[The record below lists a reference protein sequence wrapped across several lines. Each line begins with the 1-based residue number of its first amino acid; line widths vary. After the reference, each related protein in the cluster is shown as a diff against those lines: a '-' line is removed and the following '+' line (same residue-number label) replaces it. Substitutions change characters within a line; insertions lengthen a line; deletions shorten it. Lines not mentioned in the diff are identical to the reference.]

1 MFKVV
6 IIEDEDIIRNGLV
19 LTIDWLSMD
28 CTIVGTA
35 SNGID
40 GLNLIKEQKPDIVI
54 TDIKMPIMDGIE
66 MLKRATKEA
75 SFYIIILTSYS
86 EFEYAKQAISLKVFE
101 YILKPIDEEEL
112 IKTINNI
119 KQEIKNSIKNKIEL
133 NNQTVVDIDSYIIN
147 SKDNYYVNQALL
159 EIKNNYNKK
168 ISLEGIS
175 EMLGVSPSYL
185 SRKFKA
191 ITSQTFMDIL
201 NQYRIKKSIELL
213 ISGKYRV
220 YEISD
225 LVGFGDY
232 KNFFNTFKKYLNIS
246 PTEFLKQEDK
256 RLYSK

>member
-6 IIEDEDIIRNGLV
+6 IIEDEEIIRNGLI

-28 CTIVGTA
+28 CTVVGTA
-35 SNGID
+35 ENGLE

-66 MLKRATKEA
+66 MLKQATKET
-75 SFYIIILTSYS
+75 SFYSIILTSYS
-86 EFEYAKQAISLKVFE
+86 EFEYAKQAISLKVYE
-101 YILKPIDEEEL
+101 YLLKPIDEEEL
-112 IKTINNI
+112 IKIINNI
-119 KQEIKNSIKNKIEL
+119 KAEIKNKIAS
-133 NNQTVVDIDSYIIN
+133 NNPNVIDIDSYIIN

-159 EIKNNYNKK
+159 EIKNNYHKK

-185 SRKFKA
+185 SRKFKS

-201 NQYRIKKSIELL
+201 NQYRIKKSIDLL
-213 ISGKYRV
+213 MSGKYRV

-256 RLYSK
+256 RLYSR